1 MDLQKP
7 ISKVKNNPIS
17 TILGG
22 VATYYI
28 LTKKFPNS
36 KIVKNKYMF
45 VGTIILGAIV
55 GGYISSAYKQSNL

>member
-1 MDLQKP
+1 MILDELFGPP

-36 KIVKNKYMF
+36 KIVTNKYMF
-45 VGTIILGAIV
+45 VGTIIVGAIV
-55 GGYISSAYKQSNL
+55 GGFIF